1 MEKVAK
7 ERSGIGEDEARVT
20 DDAMASLIEDYC
32 REAGVRNLQKHLEK
46 IYRKVAL
53 KLAKEKGPE
62 ASKRVG
68 DSRAKL
74 LSAKK
79 QVADK
84 EEELRVAKIT
94 NGTEPKPAKSGG
106 GKTKNTKES
115 SLDSLSAALAEL
127 RDLVLSNEK
136 DVHAALALTAVQDP
150 VVVNAGADLVQY
162 VGKYFPITTFRLCD
176 CPYETDTFFFIVSG
190 QPPFQTDRIYDKTPP
205 GVVTGL
211 AWTSMGG
218 STLYIECTGIHQNAV
233 NDFDDDEMEDGDGDD
248 DYKRTAPKRKGESSK
263 RKNKLIGGSRKT
275 VGGTLKTTGQLGDV
289 MTESATI
296 AHTFA
301 KNFVALRHPGNDYF
315 DVTKLHLHVPAG
327 STPKVGIGAFTK
339 SRTTVCAYPR
349 LTLSFIYPKD
359 GPSAGCTMVTAMV
372 SLATGK
378 AVRPNLAM
386 TGEVTLTGIVMPI
399 GGVKEKT
406 IAARRSGVTH
416 ILFPEGNKK
425 DFHELSAEVKQGL
438 EVFFVKTYDDVYKH
452 ALEWDVAE

>member
-1 MEKVAK
+1 
-7 ERSGIGEDEARVT
+7 
-20 DDAMASLIEDYC
+20 MASLIEDYC

-176 CPYETDTFFFIVSG
+176 CPYETDTFFFIVLG

-248 DYKRTAPKRKGESSK
+248 DYKRTAPKKKGESSK
-263 RKNKLIGGSRKT
+263 RKNKLVGGSRKT

-327 STPKVGIGAFTK
+327 STPKVVIGAFTK
-339 SRTTVCAYPR
+339 SRTTVCPYKTDTFFYLSQGRAERGVHDGHGDGEFGDGQGGPAEPRDDGRGDAYRNRHADWRRQGENNRRPPKRRHAHPVPR
-349 LTLSFIYPKD
+349 RQQKRLPRTQ
-359 GPSAGCTMVTAMV
+359 
-372 SLATGK
+372 
-378 AVRPNLAM
+378 
-386 TGEVTLTGIVMPI
+386 
-399 GGVKEKT
+399 
-406 IAARRSGVTH
+406 RRSKARPGSFLREDVRRRVQTRAGV
-416 ILFPEGNKK
+416 GCGRVN
-425 DFHELSAEVKQGL
+425 G
-438 EVFFVKTYDDVYKH
+438 KT
-452 ALEWDVAE
+452 L